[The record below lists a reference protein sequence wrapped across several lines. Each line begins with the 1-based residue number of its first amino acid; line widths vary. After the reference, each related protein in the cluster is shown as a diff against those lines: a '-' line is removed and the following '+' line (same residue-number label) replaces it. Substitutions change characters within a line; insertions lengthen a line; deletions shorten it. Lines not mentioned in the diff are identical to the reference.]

1 MHFVRL
7 NASTAHRSTVP
18 TPDRAIIAPNMT
30 GCTSTRMLLL
40 LLLLL
45 ACTVEYAA
53 ATGSPDYEVQKSD
66 GGAPGAPAQIVS
78 TVLKGAGEQPGAPP
92 SGASPSPN
100 AYMAVMS
107 NAAQHFRA
115 FGPLGGHP
123 CGVRTKTSVTA
134 RAHHCRY
141 ATNAGPFSMAT
152 GNCDGGVYISDGK
165 VLGSGGFGGMF
176 GVTRDGEWVIGTLDN
191 STVSKLGVT
200 YAVNAFSWL
209 VRNGTSVV
217 SKKGGEIA
225 PRTTIGTTKDGKLLI
240 LEVDGCEP
248 PVAAAR
254 GDSDQDLQVK
264 DSHHTA
270 ASSKTNG
277 GCKYKLGRT
286 LYDMAEMLVQHGAHH
301 AINLDGGGSSTVF
314 ANNTVIN
321 RPTSTDLWSVSV
333 ERAVTV
339 ITCIV

>member
-1 MHFVRL
+1 MV
-7 NASTAHRSTVP
+7 TALSPPSPLR
-18 TPDRAIIAPNMT
+18 
-30 GCTSTRMLLL
+30 LLL
-40 LLLLL
+40 LF
-45 ACTVEYAA
+45 AGAA
-53 ATGSPDYEVQKSD
+53 ASPDFEVQKSD
-66 GGAPGAPAQIVS
+66 GGTPGAPAQIVS
-78 TVLKGAGEQPGAPP
+78 TVIEGAGEQPGAPP
-92 SGASPSPN
+92 SGASPKPN

-152 GNCDGGVYISDGK
+152 GKCDGGVYISDGK

-176 GVTRDGEWVIGTLDN
+176 GVTKDGHWVIGTLDN
-191 STVSKLGVT
+191 STVDNLGVT

-217 SKKGGEIA
+217 SQKGGEIA

-248 PVAAAR
+248 P
-254 GDSDQDLQVK
+254 
-264 DSHHTA
+264 TA
-270 ASSKTNG
+270 AKSEFQQDQEEKPGMDSRRRALSARANTSG
-277 GCKYKLGRT
+277 DCKYKLGRT

-314 ANNTVIN
+314 ANNSVIN
-321 RPTSTDLWSVSV
+321 RPTSTDVWSVSV